1 MQKIKKIVKILFGV
15 LGTFVG
21 LTMLLGRSS
30 KKKTIEIKKD
40 IKNNELET
48 KKIKEKQKEVEK
60 EKNNIKEEI
69 KRGLK
74 DIEESKK
81 TEPIVEKKSIEDAK
95 KSLKKRLNG
104 ESS

>member
-48 KKIKEKQKEVEK
+48 KKI
-60 EKNNIKEEI
+60 N
-69 KRGLK
+69 
-74 DIEESKK
+74 SS
-81 TEPIVEKKSIEDAK
+81 TEDPFTSFKMLPSTNSYARNFNENSNLIHF
-95 KSLKKRLNG
+95 
-104 ESS
+104 

>member
-69 KRGLK
+69 KKGLK
-74 DIEESKK
+74 D

>member
-21 LTMLLGRSS
+21 LTMLLGRIS

-40 IKNNELET
+40 IKNNELE
-48 KKIKEKQKEVEK
+48 
-60 EKNNIKEEI
+60 
-69 KRGLK
+69 
-74 DIEESKK
+74 EESKK